1 MPEDELDMLEGYGPI
16 DLPPVVPSAPPPNA
30 AARTDQALPQNGYP
44 PERYATQDAGQQPPR
59 RADVPQGRADGPRG
73 LGGTP
78 KGRAEVPRGR
88 DGAPQGRA
96 EVPQGRDSVPR
107 GYDDAPR
114 GRDDGLG
121 AQKARGVG
129 PTAPDAP
136 PNCAL
141 AEPNYLLRTQLLL
154 CLFLAGVLYFA
165 WRQGGPLWVDLAR
178 SLRRMLEEGIS
189 FSGQEELTRFTDEVR
204 DFFGNL
210 VEALAPLT

>member
-16 DLPPVVPSAPPPNA
+16 DLPPVAPSAPPPNA
-30 AARTDQALPQNGYP
+30 TARTDQAPPQNSYL

-73 LGGTP
+73 
-78 KGRAEVPRGR
+78 R
-88 DGAPQGRA
+88 DGAPQGHADVSR
-96 EVPQGRDSVPR
+96 GRDSVPR

-114 GRDDGLG
+114 GRDGGLG

-136 PNCAL
+136 PDGAL

-154 CLFLAGVLYFA
+154 CLFLVGVLYFA